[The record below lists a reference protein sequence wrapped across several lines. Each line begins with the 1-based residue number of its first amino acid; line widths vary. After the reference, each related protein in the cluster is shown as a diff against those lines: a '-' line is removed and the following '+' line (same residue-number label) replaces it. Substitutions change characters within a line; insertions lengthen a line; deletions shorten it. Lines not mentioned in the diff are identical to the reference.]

1 MESLMLRYIKGN
13 IDRILPNMF
22 CDSNSKNTNTLV

>member
-1 MESLMLRYIKGN
+1 MESLMLRYKGN